1 MGLPGREPNPD
12 SINRNKP
19 AADWTDVE
27 DKPFTGKPPV
37 SLPAERTYE
46 TPDGPAT
53 IALTAM
59 TKDWWKVHSTM
70 PHCILWTEAD
80 WIFARDT
87 ALLVDMLYA
96 GKHTV
101 ATEIRTRLKTMGA
114 THDARVSMRIRY
126 VPAAKNAP
134 APKTKGK
141 TGTATVTS
149 INERRLRQRH
159 RE

>member
-19 AADWTDVE
+19 SADWTDVE
-27 DKPFTGKPPV
+27 DKPYTGKIPV
-37 SLPAERTYE
+37 TLPATRAYE
-46 TPDGPAT
+46 TPDGPET
-53 IALTAM
+53 IALSAL
-59 TKDWWKVHSTM
+59 TKDWWKVHTRM
-70 PHCILWTEAD
+70 PHCILWTDAD

-114 THDARVSMRIRY
+114 THDARVTMRIRY
-126 VPAAKNAP
+126 IKPEPKAAAKKA
-134 APKTKGK
+134 A
-141 TGTATVTS
+141 TANVTN
-149 INERRLRQRH
+149 IDDRRLRTRT
-159 RE
+159 